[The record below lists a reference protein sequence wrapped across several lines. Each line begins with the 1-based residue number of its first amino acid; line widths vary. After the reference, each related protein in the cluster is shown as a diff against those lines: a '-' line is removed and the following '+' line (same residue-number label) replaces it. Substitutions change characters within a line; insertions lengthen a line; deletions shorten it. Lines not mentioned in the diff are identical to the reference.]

1 MSHANTGHASAGV
14 DWCGYRTWST
24 HILPRKRNIKRF
36 RARLRQLQARY
47 ARGEATL
54 QEVKD
59 QVSALLAYTQ
69 YCSAARTTQSI
80 LNEITLT
87 RGDHHA
93 RTDDHQHA

>member
-14 DWCGYRTWST
+14 DWCGY
-24 HILPRKRNIKRF
+24 
-36 RARLRQLQARY
+36 
-47 ARGEATL
+47 
-54 QEVKD
+54 
-59 QVSALLAYTQ
+59 
-69 YCSAARTTQSI
+69 RTTQSI